1 MLWNNY
7 RYKMAEDDTVHILQY
22 QGEELTVKIPEQIDG
37 CPVTEIGREAFLEYG
52 MAIETIEVPG
62 SVKVI
67 REGAFRMC
75 LSLRELVLHEGL
87 ELIEGGSFAVSP
99 LEKLTIPSTVKMIE
113 NAYELGE
120 MPWEISEKNPWY
132 FSDGYGLYHRADNV
146 QELVL
151 VQKNDARTD
160 YEILDGTTEIGKE
173 CFSGHAFIEKVS
185 CPESLHCI
193 GEDAFES
200 CQSLKELHLNQGLEE
215 IREDAFSYCIALKEL
230 FLPASLTEIGEKA
243 LTNTYGWS
251 DSVSGIS
258 KIVADQRNP
267 VYRTDENSLFQ
278 KSAYKS
284 EYVNVYDEEAAA
296 CDSMGATYNKSVPG
310 RNISEVPLDNVTDTN
325 DNNPCEGE
333 ILIKYF
339 GDKISY
345 EIPETVTQIGWCAFR
360 RAGIHTLILKE
371 SVQCVEEKAV
381 MECRRLEWILLPDE
395 GGILYV
401 PQAPVY
407 RKDEVGALLGD
418 REKLQGYLFD
428 YAGYDALFD
437 TYFFLADKAGM
448 ACCRLKSPVLLSEQ
462 MRQTY
467 DGYIREHLE
476 EILLDIGQREDLERL
491 SDLAELGY
499 FTEDNMDF
507 CVDVIGRVQN
517 AKLTGYLLTWQQ
529 EHFGTLE
536 FDFSL

>member
-7 RYKMAEDDTVHILQY
+7 RYKIAEDDTVHILQY

-37 CPVTEIGREAFLEYG
+37 YPVTEIGRKAFLEYG
-52 MAIETIEVPG
+52 VAIETIEVPG

-75 LSLRELVLHEGL
+75 LSLRELILHEGL
-87 ELIEGGSFAVSP
+87 EIIEGGSLAVSP
-99 LEKLTIPSTVKMIE
+99 LEKLAIPSTVKMIE

-132 FSDGYGLYHRADNV
+132 FSDGYGLYYRADDA
-146 QELVL
+146 QELVV
-151 VQKNDARTD
+151 VQKNDARAD

-173 CFSGHAFIEKVS
+173 CFSGHAFIEFVS
-185 CPESLHCI
+185 CPESLRCI

-200 CQSLKELHLNQGLEE
+200 CQTLKEIHLNQGLEE
-215 IREDAFSYCIALKEL
+215 IREDAFSYCVALKEL

-258 KIVADQRNP
+258 KIVADERNP
-267 VYRTDENSLFQ
+267 VYRTDENALFQ
-278 KSAYKS
+278 KFSDKGKY
-284 EYVNVYDEEAAA
+284 
-296 CDSMGATYNKSVPG
+296 
-310 RNISEVPLDNVTDTN
+310 VTDTN

-345 EIPETVTQIGWCAFR
+345 EIPETVTRIGWCAFR

-395 GGILYV
+395 GGVLYV

-418 REKLQGYLFD
+418 RENLQGYLFD
-428 YAGYDALFD
+428 YVGYDALFD

-448 ACCRLKSPVLLSEQ
+448 ACCRLRAPVLLSEQ
-462 MRQTY
+462 MSQIY
-467 DGYIREHLE
+467 DSYIREHLE
-476 EILLDIGQREDLERL
+476 EILLDIGQREDLDRL

-499 FTEDNMDF
+499 FTEENMDF

-529 EHFGTLE
+529 EHFGTSE
-536 FDFSL
+536 FDFLL

>member
-7 RYKMAEDDTVHILQY
+7 RYKIAEDDTVHILQY

-37 CPVTEIGREAFLEYG
+37 CPVTEIGREAFLKYG

-87 ELIEGGSFAVSP
+87 ELIEGGSLAVSP

-120 MPWEISEKNPWY
+120 LPWEISEKNPWY

-267 VYRTDENSLFQ
+267 VYWTDENALFQ
-278 KSAYKS
+278 K
-284 EYVNVYDEEAAA
+284 N
-296 CDSMGATYNKSVPG
+296 
-310 RNISEVPLDNVTDTN
+310 
-325 DNNPCEGE
+325 

-395 GGILYV
+395 GGVLYV

-507 CVDVIGRVQN
+507 CVNVIGRVQN